1 MVYTRL
7 VAYVNRRGLNRSSRE
22 RERDDFRHSVDGHFT
37 QRAYIGE
44 WTRTSE
50 VWPRASTGHDDTRCV
65 WKCVN
70 TEYVCQYTEE
80 TSENSFQCLIQR
92 CTRAFVF
99 R

>member
-44 WTRTSE
+44 WTRTRSGR
-50 VWPRASTGHDDTRCV
+50 VPPRATTMYAASGNVSILNMYASIRRRLLRTRFNV
-65 WKCVN
+65 
-70 TEYVCQYTEE
+70 
-80 TSENSFQCLIQR
+80 
-92 CTRAFVF
+92 
-99 R
+99 